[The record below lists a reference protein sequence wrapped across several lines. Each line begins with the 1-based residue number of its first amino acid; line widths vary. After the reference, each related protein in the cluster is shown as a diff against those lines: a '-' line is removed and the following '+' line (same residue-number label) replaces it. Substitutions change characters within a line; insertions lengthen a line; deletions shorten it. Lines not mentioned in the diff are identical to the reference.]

1 MRPDGQVLPHCDRSD
16 PPGIRRRH
24 DRLLESSSL
33 QFDEGYVL
41 GSSPGATLSA
51 GVGLTIGL
59 QDLASEA
66 FEPIKDLSLLDLS
79 RKVAF
84 LIAVACGRRCS
95 EIHALSIDEE
105 HLRWSKDGVSILP
118 RAGFLAKN
126 QTLSWTPR
134 PVFLPDLA
142 LAMGRSE
149 KPWCPVRAL
158 KWYLKRTE
166 GLRKQTRQLFIS
178 TTPPHGPAAKDT
190 VSRWV
195 TSVIRN
201 AHKKHHDRLTG
212 SRVRA
217 HDVRAHTSSWAF
229 YKGSSIDDIINT
241 VGWSSATTFQR
252 VYLKDVL
259 VSRRGG
265 VATAALGAGRQ
276 RLATEL

>member
-1 MRPDGQVLPHCDRSD
+1 MTVSTSPALSNLIKGMFTVRPPVRQLVPEWDLP
-16 PPGIRRRH
+16 
-24 DRLLESSSL
+24 L
-33 QFDEGYVL
+33 V
-41 GSSPGATLSA
+41 
-51 GVGLTIGL
+51 L

-79 RKVAF
+79 RKAAF

-95 EIHALSIDEE
+95 EIHALSIDEA

-134 PVFLPDLA
+134 PIFLPDLA
-142 LAMGRSE
+142 LAMGSSE

-158 KWYLKRTE
+158 KWYLKRTK
-166 GLRKQTRQLFIS
+166 GLRQTQQLFITS
-178 TTPPHGPAAKDT
+178 APPHGPAAKDT
-190 VSRWV
+190 VSRWIA
-195 TSVIRN
+195 SVIRS

-229 YKGSSIDDIINT
+229 YKGSSIDDIMQT
-241 VGWSSATTFQR
+241 VGWSSATTFQK

-265 VATAALGAGRQ
+265 VATAALSAGR
-276 RLATEL
+276 RRSVMEL